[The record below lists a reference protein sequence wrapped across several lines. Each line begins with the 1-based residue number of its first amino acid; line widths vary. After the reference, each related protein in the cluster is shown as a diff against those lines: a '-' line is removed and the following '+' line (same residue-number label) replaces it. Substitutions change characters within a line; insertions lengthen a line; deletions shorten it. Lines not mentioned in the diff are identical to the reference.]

1 MNHKVTICGVDTGSL
16 PKLGREE
23 TRRLLELS
31 KAGDEAA
38 RERLAMG
45 NVRLVLSL
53 VQRFRNR
60 NNSDDLFQVGMVGL
74 MKAVENFDTRFNV
87 AFSTYAVPMII
98 GEIKRFLKDSSG
110 IKVSRSMRDIA
121 YKALHAKEILEGER
135 GRVPTETEI
144 AAEIDI
150 PLKEVV
156 CALDA
161 VSEPIYLQDN
171 VFGDSDDGLSLE
183 DRIGDD
189 KNTADNWND
198 NICLKE
204 AIRELPDRERNV
216 IKLRYFLGKTQTEIS
231 RETGISQAQVSR
243 LEKAALAKIKNKF

>member
-23 TRRLLELS
+23 TRRLLELG
-31 KAGDEAA
+31 KAGDAAA

-121 YKALHAKEILEGER
+121 YKALHAKEIY
-135 GRVPTETEI
+135 
-144 AAEIDI
+144 I

-161 VSEPIYLQDN
+161 VSEPVYLQDN

-243 LEKAALAKIKNKF
+243 LEKSALAKIKNKF

>member
-161 VSEPIYLQDN
+161 VSEPVYLQEP
-171 VFGDSDDGLSLE
+171 VFNDGEEGMVLE
-183 DRIGDD
+183 EQIGDG
-189 KNTADNWND
+189 KNTEERWTDK
-198 NICLKE
+198 ICISDAIEDLPEKE
-204 AIRELPDRERNV
+204 RKVLV
-216 IKLRYFLGKTQTEIS
+216 LRYFYGKTQVEIS
-231 RETGISQAQVSR
+231 KQVHISQAQVSR
-243 LEKAALAKIKNKF
+243 LEKNALAKMKAYL

>member
-1 MNHKVTICGVDTGSL
+1 MNHKVTICGVDTNSL

-23 TRRLLELS
+23 TRTLLERC
-31 KAGDEAA
+31 KAGDESA
-38 RERLAMG
+38 REKLAMG

-53 VQRFRNR
+53 VQRFRNK

-74 MKAVENFDTRFNV
+74 MKAVENFDIRFNV

-98 GEIKRFLKDSSG
+98 GEIKRFLKDGSG

-121 YKALHAKEILEGER
+121 YKALHAKEQLEGQM
-135 GRVPTETEI
+135 GKVPTATEI
-144 AAEIDI
+144 AKEIDI

-161 VSEPIYLQDN
+161 VSEPVYLQDN

-183 DRIGDD
+183 DRIGDV
-189 KNTADNWND
+189 KNTSDNWND
-198 NICLKE
+198 RICLKE
-204 AIRELPDRERNV
+204 AIKDLPDRERNV
-216 IKLRYFLGKTQTEIS
+216 IFMRYYFGKTQTEIS
-231 RETGISQAQVSR
+231 REIDISQAQVSR
-243 LEKAALAKIKNKF
+243 LEKTALDKIKKAF

>member
-1 MNHKVTICGVDTGSL
+1 MNHKVTICGVDTNSL

-23 TRRLLELS
+23 TRELIEMS
-31 KAGDEAA
+31 KRGNVNA
-38 RERLAMG
+38 REKLAMG

-87 AFSTYAVPMII
+87 AFSTYAVPMVI
-98 GEIKRFLKDSSG
+98 GEIKRFLKDGSG
-110 IKVSRSMRDIA
+110 IKVSRSMRDVA
-121 YKALHAKEILEGER
+121 YKALHAKETLEGR
-135 GRVPTETEI
+135 DGKIPTAMEI
-144 AAEIDI
+144 AEEIDL

-161 VSEPIYLQDN
+161 VSEPVYLQDC

-183 DRIGDD
+183 DRIGDE
-189 KNTADNWND
+189 KNTADDWNER
-198 NICLKE
+198 ICLKG
-204 AIRELPDRERNV
+204 AIADLPERERNV
-216 IKLRYFLGKTQTEIS
+216 IYMRYYLGKTQTEIS
-231 RETGISQAQVSR
+231 RETDISQAQVSR
-243 LEKAALAKIKNKF
+243 LEKSALAKIRSKF